1 MSTVLRNRSTG
12 ETKEVKVGF
21 SWILF
26 LFAGCLGIPLFLR
39 RLHVWGAVFLALW
52 IVDVL
57 VSVTASPE
65 QGSAIVFSIN
75 LIFCGLQ
82 IWLGIKGNEM
92 TAKNLLENG
101 WEFTEGDSD
110 AVRFARLKWGLPIP
124 QNDLDGTKSVFQP
137 VNRS

>member
-1 MSTVLRNRSTG
+1 MHINLRNKTTG

-57 VSVTASPE
+57 VVVMASPE

-101 WEFTEGDSD
+101 WEFTESGSD
-110 AVRFARLKWGLPIP
+110 AVRFARLKWGLAIP
-124 QNDLDGTKSVFQP
+124 QDDLDHTKSLVQP
-137 VNRS
+137 LNPS

>member
-1 MSTVLRNRSTG
+1 MRAITHRLQRN
-12 ETKEVKVGF
+12 
-21 SWILF
+21 
-26 LFAGCLGIPLFLR
+26 GIPLFLR

-57 VSVTASPE
+57 VTVSASPE
-65 QGSAIVFSIN
+65 QGSAIVLTIN

-101 WEFTEGDSD
+101 WEFADSGSD
-110 AVRFARLKWGLPIP
+110 PVRFARLKWGLAIP
-124 QNDLDGTKSVFQP
+124 QEDLDRTKSLVQP
-137 VNRS
+137 VDR

>member
-1 MSTVLRNRSTG
+1 MSIVLRNKSSG

-52 IVDVL
+52 ILDVL
-57 VSVTASPE
+57 VVMASPE

-92 TAKNLLENG
+92 TAMNLLENG
-101 WEFTEGDSD
+101 WEFTDSGSD
-110 AVRFARLKWGLPIP
+110 AVRFARLKWGIAIP
-124 QNDLDGTKSVFQP
+124 QDDLDRAKSLVQP
-137 VNRS
+137 

>member
-1 MSTVLRNRSTG
+1 MLLIFLVMYPILRNKSTG
-12 ETKEVKVGF
+12 ETKTVKVGF

-57 VSVTASPE
+57 VAVSASPE
-65 QGSAIVFSIN
+65 QGSAIVLTIN

-82 IWLGIKGNEM
+82 IWLGIKGTEM
-92 TAKNLLENG
+92 TAKNLH
-101 WEFTEGDSD
+101 
-110 AVRFARLKWGLPIP
+110 
-124 QNDLDGTKSVFQP
+124 
-137 VNRS
+137 